1 MNDDRFGK
9 INDNDEADN
18 AVQSYAGQNDIA
30 QNSEQVSTGNDI
42 EQNAT
47 DPAEIELTET
57 ENSNGLN
64 SEEAIQSPTENT
76 ESDNTVSPDENINTT
91 SGADRV
97 GDTQRIWQMQN
108 FRQDANNSGPGG
120 ANYNNYYKESYK
132 KTNKKSDVWKY
143 VLVSIVSSILGG
155 TFIAVL
161 LLVVAPA
168 IQPQIKGFVG
178 EIFPGVSLE
187 NAQPSPGVL
196 KRVEI
201 VQTGES
207 AVTSVAEKVGPSVVG
222 IKTSYQNANELFGI
236 QPEGGEGS
244 GIIISSDGY
253 ILTNHHVIENAV
265 NDKTRSVQSGAKIQV
280 YLPNQ
285 IDKPYIATVK
295 GYDAKTDL
303 AVLKIEATN
312 LTAIEFGDSDQL
324 KIGEPAIAIG
334 NPGGLE
340 YMGSVTQGVVS
351 GLNRTVQL
359 DGGRKIRLVQTD
371 AAINP
376 GNSGGA
382 LVNIKGQ
389 LIGVN
394 TIKMVATGFEGL
406 GFAIPVNDAKKI
418 ADELMTKTYIAKPYL
433 GITVDQ
439 RYTEEIAKANNM
451 PIGVYV
457 ADVQILE
464 AAEKGGIKAGDVITK
479 FNNKAI
485 TSYNDLEDEKNK
497 FKPGDVVKIEIFR
510 EGATKKLEVKL
521 GETK

>member
-1 MNDDRFGK
+1 MNDDRFDK
-9 INDNDEADN
+9 INDNNEPGS
-18 AVQSYAGQNDIA
+18 AVQADEVQNDTA
-30 QNSEQVSTGNDI
+30 QNNEPVSTDQGMELNTS
-42 EQNAT
+42 E
-47 DPAEIELTET
+47 PFERELTEA
-57 ENSNGLN
+57 EKSNGLN
-64 SEEAIQSPTENT
+64 SDENLQSPVENI
-76 ESDNTVSPDENINTT
+76 ESDNTVSSGVNINTANGT
-91 SGADRV
+91 DRA
-97 GDTQRIWQMQN
+97 GETQRIWEMQN
-108 FRQDANNSGPGG
+108 FRQDTNNPGPGVP
-120 ANYNNYYKESYK
+120 NYNNFYRESYK
-132 KTNKKSDVWKY
+132 KTSKKSDVWKY
-143 VLVSIVSSILGG
+143 VLVSIVSSLLGG
-155 TFIAVL
+155 IFIAVL

-178 EIFPGVSLE
+178 EIFPGVKQDSS
-187 NAQPSPGVL
+187 QPGTGEL

-222 IKTSYQNANELFGI
+222 IKTSYQNSNALFGI

-265 NDKTRSVQSGAKIQV
+265 NDKTRGVQNGAKIQV
-280 YLPNQ
+280 YLPNK
-285 IDKPYIATVK
+285 IDKPYTATVK
-295 GYDAKTDL
+295 GYDSKTDL
-303 AVLKIEATN
+303 AVLKIEADN
-312 LTAIEFGDSDQL
+312 LPAIEFGDSDQL

-359 DGGRKIRLVQTD
+359 DGGRKIKLVQTD

-406 GFAIPVNDAKKI
+406 GFAIPVNDAKRI
-418 ADELMTKTYIAKPYL
+418 AQELMTKTYISKPYL

-439 RYTEEIAKANNM
+439 RYTEQIAKANNM
-451 PIGVYV
+451 PVGVYV
-457 ADVQILE
+457 ADVEILG
-464 AAEKGGIKAGDVITK
+464 AAEKSGIKAGDVITK
-479 FNNKAI
+479 FNTKAI
-485 TSYNDLEDEKNK
+485 TSFNDLEDEKNK
-497 FKPGDVVKIEIFR
+497 FKPGDIVKVEIFR
-510 EGATKKLEVKL
+510 EGVTKKLEVKL